1 MVGACRQ
8 VLVNGFSIAPSYM
21 ARVKDLGGI
30 LYVDLAIATLKHP
43 MSLNR
48 RRQ

>member
-8 VLVNGFSIAPSYM
+8 VLVNCFSIAPGYM

-30 LYVDLAIATLKHP
+30 LYVDLTIATLKLP
-43 MSLNR
+43 MSLDR

>member
-8 VLVNGFSIAPSYM
+8 VLVNRFSFAPGYM
-21 ARVKDLGGI
+21 ARVKDPGSI
-30 LYVDLAIATLKHP
+30 LYVDLAIATLKLP
-43 MSLNR
+43 MSLDG